1 MPWSILAWRRTHK
14 LPAWLG
20 PAWFRSRSRSTTCN
34 SATALPGRWA
44 PRWPRRS
51 TRLDTMPEPGYRSC
65 CHRMLRWRS
74 RVHSRPCRRPLIGE
88 PLAEPSWVG
97 PIFGSTS
104 SPRSA
109 ATRSAM
115 PTAHTGSIVSGRSS
129 RASWPTSPSWRWTRR
144 PFRSASSARLP
155 STRRGSA
162 AGQSTCREASRA
174 RDFVTEEVVDAVI
187 VGAGQAGLSLSHE
200 LVAAGRAHVVLER
213 GRIGETWRG
222 RWDSFCLVIPNW
234 TVQLP
239 GGRYRGD
246 DPDGFMPKREIV
258 GHLAAYAESF
268 RAPVREGV
276 TVTSLERGANGTFL
290 LRTTAGEI
298 RAKDVVLASG
308 GYQKPHRP
316 PAATQLPASVH
327 AIDAEAYANPNALP
341 PGKVLIVG
349 SGQTGCQLAEEIF
362 EAGREVSLACG
373 RAPWIPRRL
382 EGRDTIAWINDTPYF
397 DARLTDLPSP
407 AARLLANPQM
417 SGRRGGHDLNFRT
430 LQAQGV
436 QLLGHF
442 VGVSEGRAHF
452 ADDLAESVAF
462 GDTRFAQISELI
474 RKTCAAASVRA
485 PHIAPPAPFVGDA
498 QESVALR
505 DVGAVIFTSGFR
517 PDYASWVRFPQAF
530 DEGGFPIQQ
539 DGSSSTVPGLHFMG
553 VHFQR
558 KRKSATFLGVGED
571 ATVLAETIAGR

>member
-1 MPWSILAWRRTHK
+1 MR
-14 LPAWLG
+14 
-20 PAWFRSRSRSTTCN
+20 
-34 SATALPGRWA
+34 
-44 PRWPRRS
+44 
-51 TRLDTMPEPGYRSC
+51 
-65 CHRMLRWRS
+65 
-74 RVHSRPCRRPLIGE
+74 
-88 PLAEPSWVG
+88 
-97 PIFGSTS
+97 
-104 SPRSA
+104 
-109 ATRSAM
+109 
-115 PTAHTGSIVSGRSS
+115 
-129 RASWPTSPSWRWTRR
+129 
-144 PFRSASSARLP
+144 
-155 STRRGSA
+155 
-162 AGQSTCREASRA
+162 Q
-174 RDFVTEEVVDAVI
+174 EVVDTVI

-239 GGRYRGD
+239 GGHYRGG
-246 DPDGFMPKREIV
+246 DPDGFMPRNEIV
-258 GHLAAYAESF
+258 NHLVTYAESF

-276 TVTSLERGANGTFL
+276 AVTSLEPADDGSFL
-290 LRTTAGEI
+290 VRTSAGEI

-316 PAATQLPASVH
+316 AAAAQLPASVQ
-327 AIDAEAYANPNALP
+327 AIAAEGYTNPVALP
-341 PGKVLIVG
+341 PGRVLVVG

-382 EGRDTIAWINDTPYF
+382 EGRDTITWINDTPYF

-442 VGVSEGRAHF
+442 TGVSEGRAHF

-462 GDTRFAQISELI
+462 GDTRFAQICELI

-485 PHIAPPAPFVGDA
+485 PHMAPPASFVADA
-498 QESVALR
+498 PESVALSH
-505 DVGAVIFTSGFR
+505 VGTVIFTSGFR

-530 DEGGFPIQQ
+530 DAGGFPIQQ
-539 DGSSSTVPGLHFMG
+539 DGSSTVVPGLHFMG

-571 ATVLAETIAGR
+571 ATVLSRTMLAR